1 MNTQTKNLVE
11 LLDACEDLATAREK
25 FNSRFSFDLDQEEF
39 DDFINERLSFTGLLE
54 GEVFEQRQSKSFIKF
69 EFTLLPKKV
78 AALVARPFEGL
89 FLEKFFWPTFIIL
102 FLLAVWTLFYNVP
115 EERSISILLFFI
127 LYLPTVFLHELG
139 HVAAC
144 RRFTGKNGEIGAGLY
159 ILFPVFFSNIKAM
172 WMTTKKNRVIANL
185 AGVYMQL
192 WCMLLCLLGSYIFG
206 FANILVELCYI
217 LALMSVFQLLP
228 FIRSDGYWLLS
239 DLTSTPNLLSKSKET
254 FKNSFARPRAFFVKK
269 GMGKRIFLWIYGVFN
284 TLFIFYFV
292 GVQLVFNWQHIFE
305 FPSRLISNLLHLD
318 FDFSIRDLSVV
329 IFYMIV
335 FKYAKR
341 LIRPMLNKKIEKKG

>member
-1 MNTQTKNLVE
+1 
-11 LLDACEDLATAREK
+11 
-25 FNSRFSFDLDQEEF
+25 
-39 DDFINERLSFTGLLE
+39 
-54 GEVFEQRQSKSFIKF
+54 
-69 EFTLLPKKV
+69 
-78 AALVARPFEGL
+78 
-89 FLEKFFWPTFIIL
+89 
-102 FLLAVWTLFYNVP
+102 
-115 EERSISILLFFI
+115 
-127 LYLPTVFLHELG
+127 
-139 HVAAC
+139 
-144 RRFTGKNGEIGAGLY
+144 
-159 ILFPVFFSNIKAM
+159 
-172 WMTTKKNRVIANL
+172 
-185 AGVYMQL
+185 
-192 WCMLLCLLGSYIFG
+192 
-206 FANILVELCYI
+206 
-217 LALMSVFQLLP
+217 MSVFQLLP